1 MTSDACARPHRAP
14 APWAALALGAVLGV
28 VWSLAGCTTETK
40 RTKRPPAPWQQTGQG
55 AARRS
60 GTGGAPRG
68 ERPDQVADPCA
79 TRLHDLSGLLLLY
92 YAVNKKLPER
102 LEELEPFADAD
113 VQFHPECPVSGV
125 PYVYAPAAV
134 PPAGSQRFLV
144 LYDAVPAHG
153 GLRWGVFIAPPV
165 KDQPPATWVI
175 LMSETVF
182 RNYVPR

>member
-1 MTSDACARPHRAP
+1 MTSDAGRRRG
-14 APWAALALGAVLGV
+14 ALALCVGV
-28 VWSLAGCTTETK
+28 GLACGGVAGGCTTETK
-40 RTKRPPAPWQQTGQG
+40 R
-55 AARRS
+55 
-60 GTGGAPRG
+60 
-68 ERPDQVADPCA
+68 ERPDQVTDPCA

-102 LEELEPFADAD
+102 LEELQPFADAD
-113 VQFHPECPVSGV
+113 LEFHAECPVSGV
-125 PYVYAPAAV
+125 PYVYVPAAV

-153 GLRWGVFIAPPV
+153 GLRWGVFIAPPLN
-165 KDQPPATWVI
+165 DQPPATWVI